1 MLIKKEEEKKER
13 EKELT
18 LEAVKILIRDLQ
30 NGTFAKRLK
39 KANVSA
45 CVYIFV
51 NLSEFFVSI
60 ITQRGPCRFIVI
72 FTRLVLNSTLM
83 FIRLIHPQR
92 YHLGGEWK
100 PGKIKKTTDEDD
112 DDDKAVDD
120 GEEEEEEQEESVA
133 EESVAEES
141 VAEESTA
148 PNQIDDD
155 HLITVARI
163 DSSSSHGSRS
173 KTWKTVE

>member
-112 DDDKAVDD
+112 DDDEVMDEEEK
-120 GEEEEEEQEESVA
+120 EEEEPVA
-133 EESVAEES
+133 KER
-141 VAEESTA
+141 TA
-148 PNQIDDD
+148 VPTKIDDD
-155 HLITVARI
+155 HLPMMVARVY
-163 DSSSSHGSRS
+163 SSSSPAEEEYD
-173 KTWKTVE
+173 V